1 MNKILDLEKAM
12 MEKFDKADA
21 DEKMRNMSAAE
32 RLALQEE
39 EDHAKKV
46 QSRFVQKFSSDWRKK
61 NKNKKKASKLSRK
74 KNRK

>member
-21 DEKMRNMSAAE
+21 DEKTRNMSAAE

-46 QSRFVQKFSSDWRKK
+46 QGRFIQKFSPDWRKK
-61 NKNKKKASKLSRK
+61 NKNKKKVSKLSRK